1 LAKAKPSPSARLLGL
16 SLKNQKNEEMNNLFG
31 KINIPLHTGRDVH
44 PKFNILNTSDL
55 NLITTQDILDFL
67 KESGIKQFE
76 LAELQSKNADKQFRN
91 STKLTILALIFAFI
105 SIVPVLREYIPIFET
120 KNLDRDVYELKNK
133 VLYLSNTNLA
143 NQVRILKVE
152 NELLKSKKTYEKKP

>member
-1 LAKAKPSPSARLLGL
+1 
-16 SLKNQKNEEMNNLFG
+16 MFG
-31 KINIPLHTGRDVH
+31 KINIPMFSL
-44 PKFNILNTSDL
+44 PKSPTVNFTPDFNLTTTEDILN
-55 NLITTQDILDFL
+55 FL

-91 STKLTILALIFAFI
+91 NTKLTILALVFAFI
-105 SIVPVLREYIPIFET
+105 SIIPVLREYIPIFET

-133 VLYLSNTNLA
+133 VLSLSNTNLE

-152 NELLKSKKTYEKKP
+152 NEILKAKKTSEKEKNTP